1 MPESEYNE
9 LDPQIVTTCKRKG
22 ALKGRRSSNGR
33 QKYGNAE
40 GIGTGTSAPPRS
52 PPMFSRQQSEGEGP
66 RSPISLRSR
75 RQSDGRRSPISL
87 RSRQQSEVR
96 DECSSP
102 VAPPGFENVI
112 VNGNLQLGESSSNN
126 TLTGSSEA
134 QLEAQVEMVV
144 GKYGTALME
153 APVIGITVVEGSK
166 YSWRKVKEVEEL
178 SEGGENETA
187 GNENVNSNG
196 ESQVGERS
204 RKHRKTKTSVVLSEE
219 YEQTWRPKATN
230 KDKLFELMSK
240 CKGDPIIIDVDGNFA
255 TLSCCRSLS
264 QARGRLDD
272 NYVRVAACLY
282 VKVWGRRFGTRSRRL
297 CWDPTF
303 AIRVL
308 QVEGDNWD
316 SVDRIIQSSIKNTPV
331 ASCLRIS
338 VTVIGGVPPSR

>member
-1 MPESEYNE
+1 MDVAYGERHPLEARDKMPESEYNE

-22 ALKGRRSSNGR
+22 ALKGRRKLIPKLNPYEYKLRRKMQNDGNAGSSNGR

-75 RQSDGRRSPISL
+75 QQSDGRRSPISL

-240 CKGDPIIIDVDGNFA
+240 CK
-255 TLSCCRSLS
+255 
-264 QARGRLDD
+264 
-272 NYVRVAACLY
+272 
-282 VKVWGRRFGTRSRRL
+282 
-297 CWDPTF
+297 
-303 AIRVL
+303 
-308 QVEGDNWD
+308 
-316 SVDRIIQSSIKNTPV
+316 
-331 ASCLRIS
+331 
-338 VTVIGGVPPSR
+338 